1 MTPTAFI
8 AKWQAS
14 TRNERAA
21 AQEHF
26 LDLCALL
33 GEPTPNT
40 DPTGAAYAFEKGA
53 TKASG
58 GDGWADVWRRAR
70 FAWEYKGKHK
80 DLDAAHRQ
88 LLQYAGALE
97 NPPLLVTCDIERI
110 VIRTNWTNAI
120 SERHEVRLDELADP
134 QRLAVLKAVFS
145 DPERLRPG
153 KTRAT
158 LTAEAAARFAELAGR
173 LRARGHDAQAVAH
186 FVNRLVF
193 CLFADDVDLLPP
205 GLFERM
211 LDASRRA
218 PARFEGYARRLFAAM
233 AQRGG
238 EVDFTPVAWFNGG
251 LFDDDGALPLEA
263 ADIALVQSAAA
274 LDWAEVDP
282 SILGTLFERGLDP
295 DKRSQLGAHYTAREM
310 IELLID
316 PVVRRPLLA
325 EWAKVRDGIAAAM
338 AVAADPAASI
348 KARRTAQGR
357 ATALFRGFLDRLRAF
372 RVLDPACGSGN
383 FLYLALLAL
392 KDLEHQAMVEAEALG
407 LQREFPQ
414 VGPEAVLGLEVNPY
428 AAELARVSVWIGH
441 IQWARRHG
449 YPAPSDP
456 VLRTLNT
463 IATRDALL
471 ADDGAGDT
479 VLASWPT
486 ADAIVGNPPF
496 LGGKRLRTV
505 LGDTYCARLFAAYA
519 GQVPA
524 EADLVC
530 YWFARAQAAVAAGEV
545 ARVGLVATNSVRGGA
560 NRRVL
565 ELLAQAGA
573 ITDAWGD
580 EPWTLDGAAVRVSL
594 VCWGRDRAAT
604 PTLDGAVVPAIHADL
619 TAGAANLTTARKL
632 PENAGVAFMGDT
644 KGGAFDVPGDLAR
657 RWLLLPTNP
666 NGRPNADVLR
676 PWANGMDVTRRPS
689 DTWIIDFGW
698 TMTEAEAAY
707 YAAPYAHV
715 AQHVQPVRAT
725 NKREAYA
732 REWWRHVEARQGMH
746 RALKGLSRFIVTP
759 RVAKHRTFSWLEA
772 PTLPDTRLFAFARD
786 DDAFFGILHSR
797 LHEVWSL
804 ATASWHGVG
813 NDPTYNATVCFETFP
828 FPPGL
833 TPDRPVTYYANNPH
847 AQAIAQAAQALVAAR
862 NHWLNPPDAVTCTP
876 EVVSGFPHRMLPRG
890 APAAATLRTRTLTA
904 LYNTRRTPAGAW
916 LDGLHRTLDDAV
928 AAAYGWPP
936 NLPDTD
942 VLSHL
947 LALNQ
952 ARLVS

>member
-8 AKWQAS
+8 AKWRANA
-14 TRNERAA
+14 RNERAA

-33 GEPTPNT
+33 DEPTPNS

-58 GDGWADVWRRAR
+58 GEGWADVWRRGR

-97 NPPLLVTCDIERI
+97 NPPLLVTSDIERI
-110 VIRTNWTNAI
+110 TIRTNWTNAV

-134 QRLAVLKAVFS
+134 IRLGVLKSVFA

-153 KTRAT
+153 TTRAA
-158 LTAEAAARFAELAGR
+158 LTAKAAAEFAELAGQ
-173 LRARGHDAQAVAH
+173 LRTRGNAPQAVAH

-193 CLFADDVDLLPP
+193 CLFADDVGLLPA

-211 LDASRRA
+211 LDASRKR
-218 PARFEGYARRLFAAM
+218 PAQFEGYARRLFAAM
-233 AQRGG
+233 AERGG

-251 LFDDDGALPLEA
+251 LFDDAAALPLEA
-263 ADIALVQSAAA
+263 DDIALLHRVSA

-295 DKRSQLGAHYTAREM
+295 DKRSQLGAHYTSREM
-310 IELLID
+310 IERLIE

-325 EWAKVRDGIAAAM
+325 EWSGVQAQIAAAL
-338 AVAADPAASI
+338 AAGNAA
-348 KARRTAQGR
+348 KAGSKAKRDAPRRAET
-357 ATALFRGFLDRLRAF
+357 LFRGFLDRLRAF

-392 KDLEHQAMVEAEALG
+392 KDLEHQAMVEAEAIG

-449 YPAPSDP
+449 FPAPSDP
-456 VLRTLNT
+456 VLRTLDT
-463 IATRDALL
+463 IACRDAVL
-471 ADDGAGDT
+471 ADDGSQA
-479 VLASWPT
+479 AWP
-486 ADAIVGNPPF
+486 AANVVVGNPPF
-496 LGGKRLRTV
+496 LGGKRMRTV
-505 LGDTYCARLFAAYA
+505 LGDAYCARLFAAYA
-519 GQVPA
+519 DQVPA

-530 YWFARAQAAVAAGEV
+530 YWVARAQQAVVAGELSG
-545 ARVGLVATNSVRGGA
+545 AGLVTTNSIRGGA

-565 ELLAQAGA
+565 EPIAQAGA
-573 ITDAWGD
+573 ISTAWAD

-594 VCWGRDRAAT
+594 VCWGRGPAST
-604 PTLDGAVVPAIHADL
+604 PMLDSVAVSAIHADL
-619 TAGAANLTTARKL
+619 TAGAANLTTARRL

-657 RWLLLPTNP
+657 QWLQLPSNA

-707 YAAPYAHV
+707 YAAPYAYI
-715 AQHVQPVRAT
+715 AQHVRPVRAT

-732 REWWRHVEARQGMH
+732 RTWWRHVEARPGMH
-746 RALKGLSRFIVTP
+746 HALAGLPRFVVTP
-759 RVAKHRTFSWLEA
+759 RVAKHRTFSWLA
-772 PTLPDTRLFAFARD
+772 HPTLPDTRLFALARD
-786 DDAFFGILHSR
+786 DDTFFGILHSR
-797 LHEVWSL
+797 IHEVWSL

-828 FPPGL
+828 FPAELSPAS
-833 TPDRPVTYYANNPH
+833 PAISYANDT
-847 AQAIAQAAQALVAAR
+847 QA
-862 NHWLNPPDAVTCTP
+862 
-876 EVVSGFPHRMLPRG
+876 
-890 APAAATLRTRTLTA
+890 
-904 LYNTRRTPAGAW
+904 
-916 LDGLHRTLDDAV
+916 
-928 AAAYGWPP
+928 
-936 NLPDTD
+936 
-942 VLSHL
+942 
-947 LALNQ
+947 
-952 ARLVS
+952 

>member
-1 MTPTAFI
+1 MNLTAFV
-8 AKWQAS
+8 AKWQAN

-26 LDLCALL
+26 LDMCALL

-58 GDGWADVWRRAR
+58 GDGWADVWRRGR

-110 VIRTNWTNAI
+110 VIRTNWTNTV
-120 SERHEVRLDELADP
+120 SGRHEVRLDELADP
-134 QRLAVLKAVFS
+134 RRLALLKAVFS

-153 KTRAT
+153 KTRAA
-158 LTAEAAARFAELAGR
+158 LTADAAARFAELAGR
-173 LRARGHDAQAVAH
+173 LRARGHDAQVVAH

-205 GLFERM
+205 GLFERL
-211 LDASRRA
+211 LDAARRA

-263 ADIALVQSAAA
+263 ADIALVQGAAA

-316 PVVRRPLLA
+316 PVVRRPLLV
-325 EWAKVRDGIAAAM
+325 EWAKVRDGITAAM

-348 KARRTAQGR
+348 KVRRSAPGR
-357 ATALFRGFLDRLRAF
+357 ATALFRGFLDRLHAF

-456 VLRTLNT
+456 VLRTLDN

-471 ADDGAGDT
+471 ATDDAGGT
-479 VLASWPT
+479 VRAHWPA

-505 LGDTYCARLFAAYA
+505 LGDAYCARLFAAYA

-530 YWFARAQAAVAAGEV
+530 YWFARAQAAIAAGTV
-545 ARVGLVATNSVRGGA
+545 ARAGLVATNSIRGGA

-565 ELLAQAGA
+565 DPLAQAGA

-594 VCWGRDRAAT
+594 VCWGRDRAASS
-604 PTLDGAVVPAIHADL
+604 TLDGAAVPAIHADL
-619 TAGAANLTTARKL
+619 TAGAADLTMARKL
-632 PENAGVAFMGDT
+632 AENTGVAFQGS
-644 KGGAFDVPGDLAR
+644 KKVGPFEVSGEVAR
-657 RWLLLPTNP
+657 RWLLEPSNP
-666 NGRPNADVLR
+666 NGRPNTDVLR
-676 PWANGMDVTRRPS
+676 PSWIGIDVARRSRDIWIVDFTGLTQSQAAFYVSPYAYVVQHVKPMRDTNARDTRRISWWLHGDAQPR
-689 DTWIIDFGW
+689 
-698 TMTEAEAAY
+698 MRAATKSLERY
-707 YAAPYAHV
+707 
-715 AQHVQPVRAT
+715 
-725 NKREAYA
+725 
-732 REWWRHVEARQGMH
+732 
-746 RALKGLSRFIVTP
+746 IVTP
-759 RVAKHRTFSWLEA
+759 EVSKHRIFAWA
-772 PTLPDTRLFAFARD
+772 PQPVLPDCKLMVVARD
-786 DDAFFGILHSR
+786 DDVTFGILQSQ
-797 LHEVWSL
+797 LHEVWAL
-804 ATASWHGVG
+804 AVGSWHGVG
-813 NDPTYNATVCFETFP
+813 NDPRYTPSTTFETFP

-833 TPDRPVTYYANNPH
+833 TPNRPAACYAADPH
-847 AQAIAQAAQALVAAR
+847 AQAIAAAAQVLVAAR
-862 NHWLNPPDAVTCTP
+862 DHWLNPPDAVTSTP
-876 EVVSGFPHRMLPRG
+876 EVVPGYPDRLLPRG
-890 APAAATLRTRTLTA
+890 AGTAAALRTRTLTA
-904 LYNTRRTPAGAW
+904 LYNTRGTPAGAW
-916 LDGLHRTLDDAV
+916 LDGLHCMLNDAV

-936 NLPDTD
+936 NLPDADT
-942 VLSHL
+942 LGRL
-947 LALNQ
+947 LALNH
-952 ARLVS
+952 ARLAS